1 MSSLDLNL
9 CNARI
14 WGCFIMGF
22 LPGFL
27 WERNYVWT
35 KLAAECSSV
44 FGLEGMVTASRKGE
58 VVHMNTVNYAVQ
70 EL

>member
-1 MSSLDLNL
+1 
-9 CNARI
+9 
-14 WGCFIMGF
+14 MGF